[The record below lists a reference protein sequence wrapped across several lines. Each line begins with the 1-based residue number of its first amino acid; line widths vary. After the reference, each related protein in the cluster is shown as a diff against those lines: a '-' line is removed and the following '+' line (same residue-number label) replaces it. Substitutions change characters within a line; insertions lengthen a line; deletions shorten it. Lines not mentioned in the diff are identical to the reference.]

1 MLTAV
6 RSLAGEAE
14 TVGASEDTVDG
25 EGLEFRTPKGGV
37 SIDTLKSS
45 EPVKST
51 VIGKAPSKLKESA
64 GDGIY
69 VLDNGTYLCCLHHQA
84 HPIFRKLIGQ
94 LLEGVELFLFMVAVD
109 PPQGIYLNFPRINI
123 LSMAKSLTE
132 PELKLCDTN
141 LLPNNNS

>member
-1 MLTAV
+1 MA
-6 RSLAGEAE
+6 
-14 TVGASEDTVDG
+14 ASEDTVDG

-37 SIDTLKSS
+37 SLDTLKSS
-45 EPVKST
+45 EPVKSK

-94 LLEGVELFLFMVAVD
+94 LLGCVELFLFVVREKD
-109 PPQGIYLNFPRINI
+109 KPNFPVLVLN
-123 LSMAKSLTE
+123 LSSTHNYTDIPHIFIYFYIVLHSPRCFDEKPSL
-132 PELKLCDTN
+132 
-141 LLPNNNS
+141 